1 MDGTKPPG
9 KFFWAFYSW
18 YAGVGRKLRANPY
31 FTRSKTGGCIDRQGY
46 RFYRRLNRRI
56 NLVEHLFPWAVEELA
71 ARYAPEDADIR

>member
-1 MDGTKPPG
+1 M
-9 KFFWAFYSW
+9 
-18 YAGVGRKLRANPY
+18 RASSS
-31 FTRSKTGGCIDRQGY
+31 FDRQGY